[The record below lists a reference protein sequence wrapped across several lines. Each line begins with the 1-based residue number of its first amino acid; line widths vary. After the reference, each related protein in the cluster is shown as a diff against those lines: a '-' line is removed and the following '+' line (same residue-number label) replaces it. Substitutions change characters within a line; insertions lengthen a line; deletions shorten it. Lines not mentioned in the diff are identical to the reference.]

1 MKTEIKDTEDL
12 LKFEEIFNICPYYA
26 TNLSINTS
34 QFIIFPYN
42 NILNKRIKNNINI
55 NLQNNIIIFDEAHN
69 IIENILECANT
80 DINNNELIS
89 FDI

>member
-1 MKTEIKDTEDL
+1 MKTDIKDIEAL
-12 LKFEEIFNICPYYA
+12 LKFEEEFNICPYYA
-26 TNLSINTS
+26 THLSINTS
-34 QFIIFPYN
+34 QFIILPYN

-69 IIENILECANT
+69 IIENILECANI